1 MPLMMGPS
9 VPKDRCTSSSTR
21 TASSSMAAGP
31 DSASTAL
38 SKAGGQRSPE
48 PRTPQHNSSKTS
60 LSRKAAMTDD
70 ICEVIITAPDQEW
83 LVSFTR
89 QLIADRLAASSHHTP
104 IRSVY
109 TWQGQIE
116 DTT

>member
-1 MPLMMGPS
+1 
-9 VPKDRCTSSSTR
+9 
-21 TASSSMAAGP
+21 
-31 DSASTAL
+31 
-38 SKAGGQRSPE
+38 
-48 PRTPQHNSSKTS
+48 
-60 LSRKAAMTDD
+60 MTDD

-89 QLIADRLAASSHHTP
+89 QLIADRLAASGHHTP

-116 DTT
+116 DTTETRAAIRTRVSHVQAIIDRVNAQHPYDVPSVTAIPIIAANPSYRAWILAATRDEP